1 MKMWFR
7 LLTCLIILA
16 GVIALMASCIYHD
29 PLTDP
34 VVKADLIVLGTVT
47 GIESRIEIYMPPSD
61 NVTKI
66 SLAYEYFRLSVEKV
80 IKGDPAIK
88 EVSIKGSASPLDD
101 RGIRMPTE
109 LVFEAG
115 DRPLVI
121 LTHKEGTTYS
131 LVQPGG
137 IAWIERKGMVGVG
150 VDTELQY
157 RLGRIIKIML
167 IKHVPITL
175 PRSEWPPL
183 PTSSPNVPPLPK
195 GLPQ

>member
-1 MKMWFR
+1 MRFR
-7 LLTCLIILA
+7 TAFCLAVLVIIL
-16 GVIALMASCIYHD
+16 IPQLMSCQQD

-61 NVTKI
+61 NITKVPVPYTYY
-66 SLAYEYFRLSVEKV
+66 ALSVEKV

-88 EVSIKGSASPLDD
+88 DITIKTSGGPVGGGVILPGDAV
-101 RGIRMPTE
+101 
-109 LVFEAG
+109 VFEVG

-121 LTHKEGTTYS
+121 LIHKEGTIYS
-131 LVQPGG
+131 IVQPGG

-150 VDTELQY
+150 VDTELQN

-167 IKHVPITL
+167 LKHIPITL

-183 PTSSPNVPPLPK
+183 PSSSPNVPPLPGGK
-195 GLPQ
+195 PL